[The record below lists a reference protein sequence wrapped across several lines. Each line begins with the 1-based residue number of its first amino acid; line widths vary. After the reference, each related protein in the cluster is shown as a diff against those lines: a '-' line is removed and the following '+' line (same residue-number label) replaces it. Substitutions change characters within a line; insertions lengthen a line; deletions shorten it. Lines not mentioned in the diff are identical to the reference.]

1 MLKIYTY
8 PRSRSLRVLWALE
21 EAGATYESV
30 RVDLFNPASDVKS
43 PHPLGKVP
51 FLTDGKVSVSETLA
65 ICIYLCEKKEISS
78 LYPANAEEKALVNSW
93 LSFAISDLEAPVWGL
108 LKQVVFTPAEQ
119 RSTDI
124 MNYLRNEADKVI
136 SQIRFKPTHAWI
148 AGNNFTLADI
158 FLAHTLSWAKVCGLE
173 IGKKMDSYILK
184 AMSRPAF
191 LKAQQVNNL

>member
-1 MLKIYTY
+1 
-8 PRSRSLRVLWALE
+8 VLWALE

-30 RVDLFNPASDVKS
+30 RVDLLNPASDVKS

-65 ICIYLCEKKEISS
+65 ICIYLCEKHKNRS
-78 LYPANAEEKALVNSW
+78 LYPASTEEKALVNSW
-93 LSFAISDLEAPVWGL
+93 LSFAISDLEPPVWCL

-119 RSTDI
+119 RSTEI
-124 MNYLRNEADKVI
+124 MNYLRNEAGKVI
-136 SQIRFKPTHAWI
+136 SQIRFKPTQAWI

-158 FLAHTLSWAKVCGLE
+158 FLAHMLSWAKVCGLE
-173 IGKKMDSYILK
+173 IAKEMDSYILK